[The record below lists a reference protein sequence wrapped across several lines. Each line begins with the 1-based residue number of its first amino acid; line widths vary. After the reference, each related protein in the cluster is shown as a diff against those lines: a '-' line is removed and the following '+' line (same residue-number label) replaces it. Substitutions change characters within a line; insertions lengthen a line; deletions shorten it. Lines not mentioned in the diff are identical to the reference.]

1 MISLKKEKIIAT
13 MLCVLMFIGI
23 TTSTGYASSPN
34 ISAASAIVLD
44 VKTGRILYSKNMND
58 KKPMA
63 STTKIMTGLL
73 ALENSDPNDLVKIHK
88 KAVGVEGSSIYLQNE
103 EELKMQDL
111 VYGLML
117 RSGNDAAA
125 AIAHQISGSIE
136 DFADLMNARAKEI
149 GALNT
154 NFMNPHGLHH
164 EKHYTTAYD
173 LALISREALL
183 NKDFNKVART
193 KVWVA
198 DREGFKYFHNKNKT
212 LSEFSGGDG
221 VKTGF
226 TRAAGRCLVTSAT
239 RDGMQLVCVVLNA
252 PNWFQDSYQLLNH
265 TFDTYQPWK
274 VIEKDIPLKTVSVPN
289 GKKETTKVVCPEDI
303 IIPVTEEEKAKIV
316 TVLEVEE
323 MVNAPLLRGTKLG
336 RAKIYVDNKLLY
348 TTVLISREDVEPK
361 NILDHISNFVRKKS

>member
-1 MISLKKEKIIAT
+1 MKKKKIIAT

-34 ISAASAIVLD
+34 ISAASVIVLD

-73 ALENSDPNDLVKIHK
+73 ALENSAPNDLVKIHK

-117 RSGNDAAA
+117 RSGNDAAS

-183 NKDFNKVART
+183 NKDFNKVAKT

-265 TFDTYQPWK
+265 TFDRYQPWK

-303 IIPVTEEEKAKIV
+303 IIPVTEEEKVKIV

-348 TTVLISREDVEPK
+348 TTILISREDVEQK